1 VTTPRRF
8 LALAALLA
16 LLPALRAADDMDY
29 PVKDFSLTERNG
41 RTVTK
46 ADLLGKVWIGSFVLV
61 RCPGGEC
68 PRVTRTMQQLQKDFA
83 SRKDVLLVTF
93 TIDPDKYSPA
103 ELKRYVE
110 DHDVDPDKWL
120 FLTGSEDTIDTLMRS
135 VYVRAG
141 EGAKKVRD
149 HALRLIVVDK
159 KGTMR
164 GSYIGLKPT
173 TGDPAADDEIFDKEM
188 KHLRRQVKALSP
200 PELPAFMPRD
210 VPAFNATLNAISGC
224 LLVLGFFCIRLRW
237 VRLHATLMLSAIAV
251 SALFLASY
259 LYFHLVIRGGQETRF
274 ADQAPDA
281 PASVGYLYYTILI
294 SHIILA
300 IPTVVLAPTAAYLGL
315 WGKIL
320 GHVRLV
326 KWTFP
331 IWLYVSVTGVVVY
344 WMLYRLYPGP

>member
-1 VTTPRRF
+1 MTTPRRI
-8 LALAALLA
+8 LALAALLV
-16 LLPALRAADDMDY
+16 LLPALRATDPDY

-46 ADLLGKVWIGSFVLV
+46 ADLLGKVWIASFVLV
-61 RCPGGEC
+61 RCPDGKC
-68 PRVTRTMQQLQKDFA
+68 PQVTRTVQQLQKDFA
-83 SRKDVLLVTF
+83 SRKDVVLVTF
-93 TIDPDKYSPA
+93 TVDPDRDTPD
-103 ELKRYVE
+103 ELKRYA
-110 DHDVDPDKWL
+110 DAHDADPDKWL
-120 FLTGSEDTIDTLMRS
+120 FLTGSEDTIDGLMRS
-135 VYVRAG
+135 MHIRAG
-141 EGAKKVRD
+141 KDAKATRE
-149 HALRLIVVDK
+149 HALRLVVVDK
-159 KGTMR
+159 EGTMR
-164 GSYIGLKPT
+164 GSYLGMKPA
-173 TGDPAADDEIFDKEM
+173 TGDTGADDEIFDKEM
-188 KHLRRQVKALSP
+188 KRLRRQVKALSP
-200 PELPAFMPRD
+200 PEMPAFMPRD

-237 VRLHATLMLSAIAV
+237 VRIHATLMLSAIAV

-294 SHIILA
+294 SHILLA

-315 WGKIL
+315 RGKIL

-331 IWLYVSVTGVVVY
+331 IWLYVSITGVVVY
-344 WMLYRLYPGP
+344 WMLYRL